1 MVRKMH
7 GDGHAVDHGRHSVE
21 CFVPAIIAKNDSK
34 HGNRIMDGGFCSAG
48 PFFRQALRIILGG
61 QSR

>member
-34 HGNRIMDGGFCSAG
+34 HGNRIMDGGFVQRDLS
-48 PFFRQALRIILGG
+48 FVRR
-61 QSR
+61 